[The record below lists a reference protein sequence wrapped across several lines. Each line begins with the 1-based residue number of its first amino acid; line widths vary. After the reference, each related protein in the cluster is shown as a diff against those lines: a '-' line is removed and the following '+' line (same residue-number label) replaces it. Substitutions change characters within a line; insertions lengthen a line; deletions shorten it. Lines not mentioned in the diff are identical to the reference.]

1 MYNIIFIDKMHFFF
15 SNINVRPKPQIALFS
30 IGLNLKQLY
39 KQISHSYKFKTI
51 PKSKTF
57 NMYENSDIS
66 SNNKGCL

>member
-30 IGLNLKQLY
+30 IGLNLKQLC
-39 KQISHSYKFKTI
+39 KQISYTYKFKTI
-51 PKSKTF
+51 PENKTF
-57 NMYENSDIS
+57 NTYRNSDIS